1 MQPED
6 RSDYGSASG
15 LDVLR
20 WMRRDAQ
27 DAQVGHELPG
37 VAALLG
43 PSVFW

>member
-1 MQPED
+1 
-6 RSDYGSASG
+6 
-15 LDVLR
+15 
-20 WMRRDAQ
+20 MRRDAQ